1 MKFLNK
7 SKLLNFVLYTVISY
21 QFFKGL
27 WPRCK
32 FDSKN
37 FLSNLELE
45 TNGEKD
51 IATEKKC
58 LLDLKYKKEIYF
70 GERNL
75 PDRIS
80 VILDAEHK
88 VIGCRFSNSYES
100 LAEHFCLNKKFLHST
115 LLGSIKLIKL

>member
-7 SKLLNFVLYTVISY
+7 FKLLNFVLYIVISY
-21 QFFKGL
+21 QFFKVL
-27 WPRCK
+27 WPGWE

-37 FLSNLELE
+37 SVSNLEVGKS
-45 TNGEKD
+45 GEKD

-58 LLDLKYKKEIYF
+58 LIDLKYKRELYF
-70 GERNL
+70 GEPNF

-80 VILDAEHK
+80 IILDTENK